1 MDEHVALIRIDHQ
14 LGRHVKCGKCMPPF
28 DGLLHRNFTVAVS
41 YKNQGWSLDRVD
53 EVHRITFSVDCMIV
67 VYGRADERNHP
78 LVNVVET
85 IVAEPVGETCACDC
99 RGEALRLS
107 FSPHRHVAA
116 VAVPAN
122 TDALRVDRILPGH
135 CIDASHN
142 VAEVAASKILHIS
155 LGEGL
160 ALSVAAARVGAQ
172 GKVA

>member
-53 EVHRITFSVDCMIV
+53 EVHRITFSVDCRIV
-67 VYGRADERNHP
+67 VYGR
-78 LVNVVET
+78 
-85 IVAEPVGETCACDC
+85 GE
-99 RGEALRLS
+99 ELRLS